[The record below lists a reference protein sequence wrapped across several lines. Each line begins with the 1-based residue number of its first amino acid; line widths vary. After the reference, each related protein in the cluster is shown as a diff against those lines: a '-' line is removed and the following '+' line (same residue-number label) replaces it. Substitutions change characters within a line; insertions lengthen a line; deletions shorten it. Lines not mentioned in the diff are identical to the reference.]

1 MQIVRCPTCGDPLPA
16 TEGICARCQAAT
28 SASDVTIQP
37 EQEDT
42 PDEMVAAKLP
52 SQAKAAPS
60 ELDETVPL
68 DELLPESAETASTIR
83 LPRKAAR
90 ARTRAMLETALTVK
104 LTRKATQ
111 EKREPDAESIHAD
124 ETLDLKRLRAGARA
138 QLEADISAPDAE
150 EAEDEDD
157 EIITGHGT
165 WQKVVDHKTPPL
177 LPAIALPTPDPRSG
191 GLVAAFRPRWLSRR
205 AFFWLNMLLICA
217 LLLAGALSVFAL
229 FAHNAGRTATPAL
242 QASPDLIALGGIL
255 TLHGTQFTP
264 NVQVTLSRDK
274 HISVLD
280 TGGANS
286 VQANARGAFSDTIIV
301 NPSWLPG
308 LHTLYATDT
317 RTHQQFHAPVL
328 VVGQNAVQGPP
339 HLLLSTTSLDFGAGD
354 MATNGSKLL
363 ALSNAG
369 GGEITWQASADQSW
383 LQISPD
389 HGTIERGGSQ
399 SAQVAVDRSGLAPG
413 KYQATIL
420 FTSNTSQLSLV
431 VTMQVIPLQAAHQAV
446 LQLSPATL
454 AFTGSAQGP
463 APQAQTITVSNP
475 GVRPLSW
482 SASVRMNVGYGW
494 LSISSTGGQV
504 APGSQQRITVNI
516 STRNLSPAVYQG
528 AITFSNQGNQ
538 PVQGSPQSI
547 YVSLTVTP
555 ACTLTF
561 GSTQLSF
568 TGTHNQAAPAAQ
580 TLHINV
586 AQGCRTSQT
595 WHASV
600 STAQGGSWL
609 HLNQAQA
616 TTPSSPLVSVNSS
629 GLAPGTYTGSLT
641 FTVNTGPQ
649 IVLVTLTVN
658 PLPCTVSGPGTLA
671 LQGTAGQTGTVGQ
684 AITISTGGDCLHSL
698 TWTSATGGTTWLSAT
713 TSGSFTQPATASVN
727 EQANLAGLSAGTYT
741 GTVTI
746 TVIDNSTKATVGVI
760 QTSVTLTVLPACA
773 LQAPSSSTL
782 TFAAGVGTNPAT
794 QSFTIGV
801 TGNCNGNAT
810 ITATTDG
817 GSSSWLAVNSP
828 VSLASGSTATFTVT
842 VSSSV
847 LAAGFYSGTLTLAAS
862 DGNGAIT
869 GSPQTVS
876 VSLTVS

>member
-1 MQIVRCPTCGDPLPA
+1 MQIVRCPMCGDPLPGA
-16 TEGICARCQAAT
+16 EGICARCQVAT
-28 SASDVTIQP
+28 SIPDMTIQP
-37 EQEDT
+37 EREDT
-42 PDEMVAAKLP
+42 PDEVVAAKLP
-52 SQAKAAPS
+52 SQTNAAPS

-68 DELLPESAETASTIR
+68 DELLPEQAETASTIR

-90 ARTRAMLETALTVK
+90 TRTRAMLETAHTVK
-104 LTRKATQ
+104 FMRKAMR
-111 EKREPDAESIHAD
+111 EKRESGVGSSHTD

-138 QLEADISAPDAE
+138 QLEADISAPDDE
-150 EAEDEDD
+150 ELEDEDD

-165 WQKVVDHKTPPL
+165 WQKVVDRKTPPL
-177 LPAIALPTPDPRSG
+177 LPAIALPTPNPRSG
-191 GLVAAFRPRWLSRR
+191 GLVAALRPRWLSRR

-217 LLLAGALSVFAL
+217 LLLAGVLSVVAL
-229 FAHNAGRTATPAL
+229 FAHNADRTATPAL

-264 NVQVTLSRDK
+264 NGLITLSRDQ
-274 HISVLD
+274 HIAVFD

-286 VQANARGAFSDTIIV
+286 VRADARGAFSDTIIV

-308 LHTLYATDT
+308 LHTLYATGT
-317 RTHQQFHAPVL
+317 RTHQQFRALVL
-328 VVGQNAVQGPP
+328 VVGQNVVQGPP
-339 HLLLSTTSLDFGAGD
+339 HLLLSTTSLDFGTGD

-369 GGEITWQASADQSW
+369 GGEVTWQASADQPW

-389 HGTIERGGSQ
+389 HGTIERGDSQ

-420 FTSNTSQLSLV
+420 FTSNTSQLPLV
-431 VTMQVIPLQAAHQAV
+431 VTMQVIPLQAVHQAV

-454 AFTGSAQGP
+454 AFSGSAQGP

-475 GVRPLSW
+475 GVRSFSW

-494 LSISSTGGQV
+494 LSISSTSGQV
-504 APGSQQRITVNI
+504 APGSQQRIAVNI
-516 STRNLSPAVYQG
+516 STWNLSPAVYQG
-528 AITFSNQGNQ
+528 AIIFRNHGKQ
-538 PVQGSPQSI
+538 PIQGSPQSI

-586 AQGCRTSQT
+586 AQGCKTEQT
-595 WHASV
+595 WHAAV
-600 STAQGGSWL
+600 NTAKGGNWL
-609 HLNQAQA
+609 QLNQAQA
-616 TTPSSPLVSVNSS
+616 TTPSSPQVSVNSA

-649 IVLVTLTVN
+649 IVPVTLTVN
-658 PLPCTVSGPGTLA
+658 PLPCTISGPGTLA

-684 AITISTGGDCLHSL
+684 AITISTGGDCLHPL

-713 TSGSFTQPATASVN
+713 ASGSFTQPATAGVS
-727 EQANLAGLSAGTYT
+727 EQANLTGLSAGTYT
-741 GTVTI
+741 GAVTI
-746 TVIDNSTKATVGVI
+746 TVIDSVTKATVGVV
-760 QTSVTLTVLPACA
+760 QTSVTLTVLPACT
-773 LQAPSSSTL
+773 LQASSSSTL
-782 TFAAGVGTNPAT
+782 TFAAGVGTNPAAQT
-794 QSFTIGV
+794 FTIGV
-801 TGNCNGNAT
+801 TGNCNGNVTVMAM
-810 ITATTDG
+810 TDS

-828 VSLASGSTATFTVT
+828 VSLAGGGTATFTVAVT
-842 VSSSV
+842 SSA
-847 LAAGFYSGTLTLAAS
+847 LAAGTYFGTLTLAAS

-869 GSPQTVS
+869 NSPQTVS
-876 VSLTVS
+876 VALTVS